1 MELRHLD
8 TLLAIADE
16 GSFTAAADVLSTV
29 QSNVSEQVRQL
40 ERELGAELLVR
51 GRRGATPTECG
62 EVVLERARR
71 VRREIEAMQAD
82 LSMLQGLRTGHAS
95 LGIVGTASRWMVP
108 ALVADLR
115 AEAPGVQLRI
125 NEGASE
131 RLATEVLA
139 GELAQAVI
147 TEPMTSPRLD
157 VEHLL
162 DETLVG
168 LTPADAPDLGP
179 EPVSLARLAELPMIL
194 PPVGNPLRREVD
206 DAAAGAGLSFPVPVE
221 VEGIRLIADMVA
233 AGGGASVLPET
244 AIPPELTRVR
254 RVALRGV
261 PPRRLGLINAR
272 ESYLSLADRAVRDG
286 VHRLVTRHRNETAPS
301 AAAARVAS

>member
-1 MELRHLD
+1 MVSTAAKADLRCGHRIGGLRGAGGGLPTPRVVLDTILTAGLESVQQLGLMASIEHSDGRTGGKRDMAMELRHLD
-8 TLLAIADE
+8 TLLAIAE
-16 GSFTAAADVLSTV
+16 QGSFTAAADALSTV

-40 ERELGAELLVR
+40 EDELGADLLVR

-71 VRREIEAMQAD
+71 IRRELDAMQAD

-95 LGIVGTASRWMVP
+95 LGIVGTASRWMIP
-108 ALVADLR
+108 TLVADLR

-131 RLATEVLA
+131 RLASEVLA
-139 GELAQAVI
+139 GELSLAVI

-168 LTPADAPDLGP
+168 LVPAEATEFGPDP
-179 EPVSLARLAELPMIL
+179 
-194 PPVGNPLRREVD
+194 
-206 DAAAGAGLSFPVPVE
+206 
-221 VEGIRLIADMVA
+221 
-233 AGGGASVLPET
+233 
-244 AIPPELTRVR
+244 
-254 RVALRGV
+254 
-261 PPRRLGLINAR
+261 
-272 ESYLSLADRAVRDG
+272 
-286 VHRLVTRHRNETAPS
+286 
-301 AAAARVAS
+301 

>member
-16 GSFTAAADVLSTV
+16 GSFTAAGDVLSTV

-40 ERELGAELLVR
+40 EQELGAELLVR

-115 AEAPGVQLRI
+115 DEAPGVQLRI

-179 EPVSLARLAELPMIL
+179 EPVSLARLADLPMIL

-206 DAAAGAGLSFPVPVE
+206 DAAADVGLNLPVPVE